1 MTTLTREFILSNL
14 MGPNAALL
22 VSDLCEGWLPERSRR
37 VCDLGCGN
45 GLTSMWLADH
55 VAGTVFAVDLWN
67 EAEEN
72 QTRFDSLGYAGRIEA
87 VHADALALPFEPSS
101 LDALVS
107 VDSYNF
113 FGREEGVIDRVAASV
128 RPESPILIS
137 VPGLVRPLDDDM
149 MKVFSASW
157 TREQM
162 DYIWTRDQWAELL
175 GRSSSVRI
183 DDISEQ
189 GCFDEAWSDWLSCD
203 NEYARGDR
211 AAFASGAGELMNL
224 LAIRLTRMA

>member
-1 MTTLTREFILSNL
+1 MTKLTRDFVISNL

-22 VSDLCEGWLPERSRR
+22 VADLCDGWLPEGSRR
-37 VCDLGCGN
+37 LCDLGCGN

-55 VAGTVFAVDLWN
+55 VGGTVLAVDLWN
-67 EAEEN
+67 GAEEN
-72 QTRFDSLGYAGRIEA
+72 QARFDSLGYSGRIEA
-87 VHADALALPFEPSS
+87 VHADALALPFEPGSV
-101 LDALVS
+101 DALVS

-113 FGREEGVIDRVAASV
+113 FGREEGVIDRVAESV
-128 RPESPILIS
+128 EPGSPILVS

-149 MKVFSASW
+149 MNVFSASW

-162 DYIWTRDQWAELL
+162 AYIWTRDQWAELL
-175 GRSSSVRI
+175 GRSSSVRV

-189 GCFDEAWSDWLSCD
+189 GCFEEAWADWLSCD

-211 AAFASGAGELMNL
+211 AAFEAGAGELMNL
-224 LAIRLTRMA
+224 VAIRLTRI